1 MVNMLDVLVKLAPGL
16 SETTNMNKFVH
27 RHPLECIRAG
37 VNLNLPLLC
46 RLET

>member
-16 SETTNMNKFVH
+16 SETTNLDKFVH